1 MSKILAY
8 IGLHFKLSFR
18 KDKKEDIKSV
28 IITLVMGLLT
38 CGAVIIL
45 CRYLFSIIN
54 KQILQEVSPQK
65 FSVLLVSLIEVVLI
79 IVGIFLEIKFFLKPS
94 DALITARFPISS
106 SQLFIAK
113 LLIVFI
119 YLSVISFCLILPIMI
134 IYGASVGIVS
144 FAFILRLIGTSLLS
158 PLIPFALASLFAIPT
173 MYVLTKLENK
183 NILKLILFLL
193 ILGLAFFLYSRILNF
208 LAEYYINQSVNA
220 DRKNL
225 IIVFANSLNNGWNFF
240 VYLNNLIFGREILKS
255 LAVVLSVTVVILTLG
270 ILASIPLYK
279 RVRDNMLEGKGSIFS
294 KKTQLTKDDA
304 FLAIFKNECKN
315 IMRTHTYAYFYLGVS
330 IVTPLM
336 VFLTNALIQKIGNA
350 QMGGTI
356 TFGISLLI
364 VLVFMSMI
372 NSFSASAI
380 SREGNK
386 FYITKIIPVSYKRQ
400 LLAKGLLNA
409 LISIG
414 ALLISII
421 ILCSMK
427 YISILQGFIVFVIA
441 ILVSLGIILNGFN
454 INVRNPKVSRAKAGE
469 ESQTNSTLV
478 MLIGFCLS
486 AVEGLIAIV
495 LSFFLQFGY
504 VYLITLVLAIIYFI
518 TNVLVFHFT
527 INKKYAKI
535 E

>member
-1 MSKILAY
+1 MNKILAY

-18 KDKKEDIKSV
+18 KDKKEDVKSI

-38 CGAVIIL
+38 CGAIIVL
-45 CRYLFSIIN
+45 CRYLFGIIN
-54 KQILQEVSPQK
+54 KQILHEITPQK
-65 FSVLLVSLIEVVLI
+65 FSVLLVSLIEVILI
-79 IVGIFLEIKFFLKPS
+79 IVGIFLEIKFFLKPN

-106 SQLFIAK
+106 LQLFIAK

-119 YLSVISFCLILPIMI
+119 YLSVISFCLLLPIMI

-144 FAFILRLIGTSLLS
+144 VAFIFRLILSALLS

-193 ILGLAFFLYSRILNF
+193 ILALAFFLYSRVLNF
-208 LAEYYINQSVNA
+208 LAEYYINQSVDA

-225 IIVFANSLNNGWNFF
+225 IVLFASSLNNGWNFF
-240 VYLNNLIFGREILKS
+240 VYLNNLIFGKQILMS
-255 LAVVLSVTVVILTLG
+255 LAVVISVTVVILTLG
-270 ILASIPLYK
+270 ITASIPLYK
-279 RVRDNMLEGKGSIFS
+279 KVRDNMLEGKRSIFS
-294 KKTQLTKDDA
+294 KKTQVTKDDA
-304 FLAIFKNECKN
+304 FIAIFKKECKN

-380 SREGNK
+380 SREGKK

-409 LISIG
+409 LISMG
-414 ALLISII
+414 ALLISVI

-427 YISILQGFIVFVIA
+427 YISLLQGLIVFMLSL
-441 ILVSLGIILNGFN
+441 LVSLGIILNGFN
-454 INVRNPKVSRAKAGE
+454 INVRNPKVSKSKAGE
-469 ESQTNSTLV
+469 ESQTNSTLT

-486 AVEGLIAIV
+486 AVEGLIAMV
-495 LSFFLQFGY
+495 LSFFLPIGY
-504 VYLITLVLAIIYFI
+504 VYLIVLLLSIIYFI
-518 TNVLVFHFT
+518 ANVLIFYLT